1 MATVLKW
8 ARDERMKDDPLKE
21 FLERYVYIADGDCV
35 RDLEGYGHDKPLLL
49 KEFRNMTANIRMVVP
64 DPIRTEPD
72 REKFVPVHSQWMIS
86 ESRKS
91 AQGFTYRPGNPRLL
105 KDGEGKQWINTFH
118 LPEFPNPCEMT
129 DENGVTKVDTVRANS
144 LLATFFRHMDYIIPV
159 EEEREWFY
167 SWMAF
172 NIQHPEKRCMVT
184 PLLIATDHGTGRG
197 WIVQLMRLLLGSWN
211 CTNTKMSTLIGEKSA
226 GQFQDFMNDSLLC
239 CIGEVK
245 EGDSDFEVSDSIRD
259 YLTENTLELNIK
271 YGAKQTKRVYT
282 NFLFNSNHVDALKL
296 KAEDRRINVFKTVD
310 GPKSNDYYDRL
321 YGWLEPEDKASEGLM
336 GTLDETTNEEE
347 SEDSGGAVY
356 DRGEVRVSAGVACL
370 FHRLK
375 NRDLA
380 GFNWQRPMDNKTRQD
395 MIENNQTDIEYHFQ
409 EMLKNPPY
417 PVMTVS
423 EIEEFLLEQNED
435 LINSDGELF
444 YRGKKQLKK
453 LVQQHMLKQEARVK
467 ITREPNSKGDGWV
480 TLDKPY
486 EVHYWSFDKKKK
498 FSTTEMREMHYARK
512 KVG

>member
-1 MATVLKW
+1 
-8 ARDERMKDDPLKE
+8 
-21 FLERYVYIADGDCV
+21 
-35 RDLEGYGHDKPLLL
+35 
-49 KEFRNMTANIRMVVP
+49 
-64 DPIRTEPD
+64 
-72 REKFVPVHSQWMIS
+72 
-86 ESRKS
+86 
-91 AQGFTYRPGNPRLL
+91 
-105 KDGEGKQWINTFH
+105 
-118 LPEFPNPCEMT
+118 MT

-486 EVHYWSFDKKKK
+486 EVHYWSFDKKKI